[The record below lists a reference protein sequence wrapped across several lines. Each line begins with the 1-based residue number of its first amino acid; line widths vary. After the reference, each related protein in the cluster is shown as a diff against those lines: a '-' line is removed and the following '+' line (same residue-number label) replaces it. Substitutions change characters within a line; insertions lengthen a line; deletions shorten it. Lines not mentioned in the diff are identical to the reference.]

1 MVPVRRLREIDTII
15 GKGHRGAAVT
25 IVDRVSRYTLVRSV
39 KRRTADEVTWATI
52 GLHSPFGPL
61 VKSITGDNGNE
72 FAWHE
77 LIAKALGADF
87 YFATPYRSWER
98 GTNEN
103 TNGLIRQ
110 YLPKSAILSD
120 LPAETESLVMDRL
133 NNRPRKVLGFRTPSE
148 WLAMH
153 REA

>member
-1 MVPVRRLREIDTII
+1 
-15 GKGHRGAAVT
+15 VT
-25 IVDRVSRYTLVRSV
+25 IVDRASRYTLVRSV
-39 KRRTADEVTWATI
+39 KRRTAEEVTWTAI
-52 GLHSPFGPL
+52 GLLAPFGPL
-61 VKSITGDNGNE
+61 VKSITGDNGKE

-77 LIAKALGADF
+77 LIAEALGVDF

-103 TNGLIRQ
+103 ANGLIRQ

-120 LPAETESLVMDRL
+120 LSAETESLVMDRL
-133 NNRPRKVLGFRTPSE
+133 NNRPQKVLGFRTPSE

-153 REA
+153 RDA